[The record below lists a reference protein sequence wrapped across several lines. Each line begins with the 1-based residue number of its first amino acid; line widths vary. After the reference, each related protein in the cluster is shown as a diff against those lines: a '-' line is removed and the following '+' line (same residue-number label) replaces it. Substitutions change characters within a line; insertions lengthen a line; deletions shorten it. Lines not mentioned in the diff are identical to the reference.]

1 MALASPTIPGIMN
14 TANISP
20 DLAVRDFATMITRLM
35 PNGTAPLFAITAEFK
50 PETATNIEHGFF
62 AKTMVFPEFAL
73 TANTT
78 NVATTLTVNDVSN
91 LIPGMIF
98 RSQATGENIIINQ
111 VTSATT
117 VSVTRNIGGGAAAI
131 DIATAPPEFYQV
143 GNASEEASLR
153 PNALALS
160 PVRIS
165 NLTQIFRNSYA
176 ISGSAAAVAVIAG
189 DDTTQENE
197 RDGAQFHATAIETA
211 LIFGKKSQGVRN
223 GQPFRTMDGLVSI
236 VGNLAYYPP
245 SYTQPNIYT
254 AQSAGTTAVDLEN
267 MVDPMFNQVTD
278 YSDTNR
284 RLMFVGGTAL
294 RALNDIAF
302 LNGEYKLIDKQTNWG
317 LRFKTFEFAR
327 GTLEIIEH
335 PLFNTNKY
343 WSKMAVAVDPASF
356 SIAYLGGRKTQLR
369 KFNENG
375 ATVAQDNGIDAT
387 GGTLTTECTALIK
400 NPPANAVIY
409 NLTKGLKNA

>member
-14 TANISP
+14 TGNISP

-35 PNGTAPLFAITAEFK
+35 PNGTAPLFAITAQFK
-50 PETATNIEHGFF
+50 AETATNIEHGFF

-78 NVATTLTVNDVSN
+78 AVATTLTINDVSN
-91 LIPGMIF
+91 LIPGMLF
-98 RSQATGENIIINQ
+98 RSQATGELVLINQ
-111 VTSATT
+111 VTGANT
-117 VSVTRNIGGGAAAI
+117 VSVTRNVGGGAAAI
-131 DIATAPPEFYQV
+131 DIAAAAPEFYQV

-211 LIFGKKSQGVRN
+211 LIFGKKSQGTRN
-223 GQPFRTMDGLVSI
+223 GQPFRTMDGLISI
-236 VGNLAYYPP
+236 VGNLAYYPS

-254 AQSAGTTAVDLEN
+254 AQTAGTTAVDLEN
-267 MVDPMFNQVTD
+267 MIDPMFNQVTD

-284 RLMFVGGTAL
+284 RIMFVGGTAL

-327 GTLEIIEH
+327 GTLEIVEH

-343 WSKMAVAVDPASF
+343 WSKMAVAVDPSSF
-356 SIAYLGGRKTQLR
+356 SLAYLGGRKTQLR

-409 NLTKGLKNA
+409 NLTKGLKNV